1 MKNLNKSNM
10 KNALICIMLG
20 VAMVACEGNADP
32 GVDNYG
38 IDAKEMA
45 KTRASIDSLPEAIKK
60 DYLKSDS
67 LIHYD
72 MKKEIEVLRKEVAD
86 LRAELKKKK

>member
-1 MKNLNKSNM
+1 M

-20 VAMVACEGNADP
+20 VVMVACEGNADP

-38 IDAKEMA
+38 VDANEMA

-60 DYLKSDS
+60 DYLRSDS
-67 LIHYD
+67 GIHHS
-72 MKKEIEVLRKEVAD
+72 MKAEIEALKKD
-86 LRAELKKKK
+86 IAELKAEMKKKK